1 MSDTSPPSDVARP
14 GSETDEQSGQPV
26 VWISFCPDLGL
37 YHYHNESDPN
47 EDPLD
52 TKFTRD
58 ELLNVVTGLMQSQ
71 KVKDA
76 QDLAVM
82 CAWGRLF
89 SHKIVVFY
97 TSGLFRVF
105 NPRPAPDFEK
115 GETAD
120 MQGFFAEWKRKY
132 PTAASVPVVA
142 AYPSEAKRQNDEDKS
157 AQQLAAEVGVQHG
170 DDTDYTK

>member
-1 MSDTSPPSDVARP
+1 MSDTPPPPDGARP
-14 GSETDEQSGQPV
+14 GSDADEQVGQPV

-37 YHYHNESDPN
+37 YHYHNETDPN
-47 EDPLD
+47 EDPLE

-58 ELLNVVTGLMQSQ
+58 ELLDVVTGLMQSQ

-76 QDLAVM
+76 QDLAFM

-89 SHKIVVFY
+89 AHKIIVFY

-115 GETAD
+115 NESAD
-120 MQGFFAEWKRKY
+120 MQEFFAEWKRKY
-132 PTAASVPVVA
+132 PTAESVPVVA
-142 AYPSEAKRQNDEDKS
+142 EYPSAAKRKLDGEKS
-157 AQQLAAEVGVQHG
+157 DQQIAAEIGVQHG
-170 DDTDYTK
+170 EDNE